1 MNLDTVGTSGD
12 DALRGV
18 GAAFHVEVFARRFYE
33 LFNERRLDEA
43 QRMVD
48 PQALFTDPVAGEE
61 LIGRAGYREILRRWL
76 DAFPDARVAIEHVHV
91 TDATT
96 VRVDLDAVA
105 THRGVLALTGLP
117 PMPSTG
123 RRAQLAIRV
132 TSTISNGLIT
142 ASLLEFDPDALRRA
156 VAP

>member
-1 MNLDTVGTSGD
+1 MNLGTAGASGD
-12 DALRGV
+12 GILRDV
-18 GAAFHVEVFARRFYE
+18 GAAFQVEVFARRFYE

-43 QRMVD
+43 ERMVD
-48 PQALFTDPVAGEE
+48 PQALFTDPLAGEH

-91 TDATT
+91 ADATT
-96 VRVDLDAVA
+96 VRVDLDAGG

-117 PMPSTG
+117 PMPPTG

-132 TSTISNGLIT
+132 TSTISNGLVT
-142 ASLLEFDPDALRRA
+142 ACLLEFDPDALRRA
-156 VAP
+156 IGA